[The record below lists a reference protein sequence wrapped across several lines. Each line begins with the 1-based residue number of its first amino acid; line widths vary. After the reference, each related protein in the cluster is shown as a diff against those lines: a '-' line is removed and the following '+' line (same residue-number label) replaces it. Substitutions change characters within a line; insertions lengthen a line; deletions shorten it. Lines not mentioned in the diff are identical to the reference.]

1 MPGLGT
7 KILLDAWRK
16 QEKRK
21 EFLELNENEN
31 ATYQLKKIIWEN
43 QVYGNEKKFLPDF
56 RSDPSSLL
64 MVLPRFHHSCN
75 SGHSQRRVPS
85 LWVYLESSHL

>member
-31 ATYQLKKIIWEN
+31 ATYQLKKKEL
-43 QVYGNEKKFLPDF
+43 K
-56 RSDPSSLL
+56 
-64 MVLPRFHHSCN
+64 
-75 SGHSQRRVPS
+75 
-85 LWVYLESSHL
+85 